1 MNRQQ
6 ATDILVSNS
15 KQIKAQ
21 GVRSISVF
29 GSVARDEATDHS
41 DIDLLVE
48 FDRPV
53 GLFAFCHL
61 RRFFEKILGCSVD
74 LVTPDA
80 LKLQL
85 KDRILQEAVR
95 VA

>member
-1 MNRQQ
+1 MHRQQ
-6 ATDILVSNS
+6 AIDILVSNS
-15 KQIKAQ
+15 KRIKTF

-29 GSVARDEATDHS
+29 GSVARDDAADHS

-48 FDRPV
+48 FDKPI

-61 RRFFEKILGCSVD
+61 RRFLVEILGCSVD

-80 LKLQL
+80 LKQQL
-85 KDRILQEAVR
+85 KDRILREAVR

>member
-1 MNRQQ
+1 M
-6 ATDILVSNS
+6 
-15 KQIKAQ
+15 
-21 GVRSISVF
+21 
-29 GSVARDEATDHS
+29 ARNEAADHS

-61 RRFFEKILGCSVD
+61 RRFLEEILGCSVD
-74 LVTPDA
+74 LITPDA

-85 KDRILQEAVR
+85 KDRILREAVR